1 MAIIVNKEEKRRAI
15 AIACSDLLL
24 ERGIGDLTIAELAKT
39 AGVGKGTIYEY
50 FDNKEDIVFEII
62 STFMAE
68 YEKILLD
75 VVSEA
80 ATTKEKLFHFLSML
94 FADDTYQKHLRT
106 YREYLAISLISG
118 TEQMVAFSI
127 GCKEKFAAILSQII
141 EEGIESGEIL
151 PETREFV
158 PALLLFE
165 KGLVVDTKASGV
177 DADDEIVR
185 LLDTL
190 FKLIA
195 VKGTK

>member
-24 ERGIGDLTIAELAKT
+24 EKGIDDLTIAELAKT

-62 STFMAE
+62 STFMEE
-68 YEKILLD
+68 YEKRLLD
-75 VVSEA
+75 VVNEA
-80 ATTKEKLFHFLSML
+80 ATTKEKIFHFLSML

-106 YREYLAISLISG
+106 YREYLAISLTSG
-118 TEQMVAFSI
+118 TEQMVAFSA
-127 GCKEKFAAILSQII
+127 GCKEKFATILNQII
-141 EEGIESGEIL
+141 EKGINRGEIR
-151 PETREFV
+151 REARELI

-177 DADDEIVR
+177 DAGVEIVR
-185 LLDTL
+185 LLDIL
-190 FKLIA
+190 FELIT
-195 VKGTK
+195 VKEAK